1 MSDLRTFTHD
11 KIDELRALK
20 HEPGTVLAILGA
32 AVLLLAAVGVDV
44 ASR

>member
-32 AVLLLAAVGVDV
+32 CALLLAAFGVDI